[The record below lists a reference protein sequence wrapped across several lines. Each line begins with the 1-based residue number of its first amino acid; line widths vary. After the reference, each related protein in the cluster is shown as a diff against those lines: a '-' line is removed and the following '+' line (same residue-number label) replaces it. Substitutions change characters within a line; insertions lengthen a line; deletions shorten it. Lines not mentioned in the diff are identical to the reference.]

1 MTEPHS
7 QPHAVRGRSRDAL
20 GESKPEYVVGASL
33 LFGCLLIVFFAV
45 GRSGHLDI
53 LDSHNLIEGSR
64 FALRCL
70 GDGDFMGCGHD
81 VGTRQTAVFPYPLL
95 QYLPSGLLL
104 GLGASHGDVLATLGI
119 VSFMAF
125 TAAIL
130 VVLATFR
137 DRPRHGV
144 LVVLVL
150 MGSSAVYHATSAF
163 GEGLVSS
170 LVVVAACAG
179 VRRHPKAI
187 FIFVLAAS
195 IGKETLAPFVVALV
209 VICARAQD
217 DGLLPPRRV
226 TVAALAAGIAG
237 IALNTAFNVFR
248 FGGPQ
253 NLLYLDPELRT
264 PGVIRRLEFL
274 SAIFMSPSS
283 GVIWFWP
290 LFSALALTCT
300 AVGLHRLWRRS
311 HEPGGFLPVLAVTA
325 LMMLWFAALGTWFSP
340 FGWVAYGPRLE
351 VPLLGGLMVAYV
363 HTVGDVIIRAAQRF
377 RLVLLSGVVLLL
389 AGSLQLFAPWN
400 YSKALGQLNLGG
412 SSCPPLTSL
421 DVLGDPRTYYR
432 CVDDVMWR
440 FRPNVFD
447 DIFQFELAW
456 STVAWIVG
464 LAACLVLW
472 HYIALGDETN
482 TAIAS

>member
-7 QPHAVRGRSRDAL
+7 QWHAVRGRSFDGL
-20 GESKPEYVVGASL
+20 GGSKPEYLVGASL
-33 LFGCLLIVFFAV
+33 LVGYLLIMFLAV

-53 LDSHNLIEGSR
+53 LDSHNLIKGSR
-64 FALRCL
+64 FALRCI
-70 GDGDFMGCGHD
+70 GDGDFVGCGHD

-104 GLGASHGDVLATLGI
+104 RIGASHSDVLAALGI
-119 VSFMAF
+119 INFVAF

-130 VVLATFR
+130 VVVATFR

-179 VRRHPKAI
+179 VRRNPKAI

-209 VICARAQD
+209 LICARAQD
-217 DGLLPPRRV
+217 DGLLPPRRL
-226 TVAALAAGIAG
+226 TLPALAGGLAGV
-237 IALNTAFNVFR
+237 ALNTAFNVFR

-253 NLLYLDPELRT
+253 NLLYVDPELRT
-264 PGVIRRLEFL
+264 PGVIRKLEFF

-290 LFSALALTCT
+290 LFSALALACT
-300 AVGLHRLWRRS
+300 ALGLHRLLHRGD
-311 HEPGGFLPVLAVTA
+311 EPGRFLPVLAVTA
-325 LMMLWFAALGTWFSP
+325 LMLLWFAGLAAWFSP

-351 VPLLGGLMVAYV
+351 VPLLGGLTVAYV
-363 HTVGDVIIRAAQRF
+363 HTVGDVMIRGAQRF
-377 RLVLLSGVVLLL
+377 RLVVLSGAVLLV

-432 CVDDVMWR
+432 CVEEIMFR
-440 FRPNVFD
+440 LRPNVFD
-447 DIFQFELAW
+447 DIVQLELAW

-472 HYIALGDETN
+472 HYIRRGDESN
-482 TAIAS
+482 AAIAS